1 MVIPIVFFLFI
12 LFSTETVIDTNEMKV
27 KNNIS
32 SNELAKIPKNNLLK
46 FRKVGIVS
54 LNNDLNDK
62 NYKLKTDTRKNNFP
76 WIEQKLN
83 YQKKGDNQQTNK
95 EKLLKNKKVNPK
107 RIKSNKSLPMTEN
120 DKKIMGRN
128 YLKNLKP
135 KNEKTNINFIQA
147 ENKKDKQTNHEK
159 ILTKDK
165 PVGDW
170 VFKLDK

>member
-83 YQKKGDNQQTNK
+83 YQTALYLASFLKQPPHPPPHPPPPPHTVL
-95 EKLLKNKKVNPK
+95 KLSHLQN
-107 RIKSNKSLPMTEN
+107 
-120 DKKIMGRN
+120 
-128 YLKNLKP
+128 
-135 KNEKTNINFIQA
+135 
-147 ENKKDKQTNHEK
+147 
-159 ILTKDK
+159 
-165 PVGDW
+165 
-170 VFKLDK
+170 